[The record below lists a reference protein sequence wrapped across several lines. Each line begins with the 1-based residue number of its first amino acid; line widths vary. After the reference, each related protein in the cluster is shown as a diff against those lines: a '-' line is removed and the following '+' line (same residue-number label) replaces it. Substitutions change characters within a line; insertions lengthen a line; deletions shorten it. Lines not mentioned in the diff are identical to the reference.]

1 MSGRDRA
8 VALINAG
15 KTEWIRPV
23 GTQADLP
30 LNAPVGSMT
39 VVMADLD
46 SSSAND
52 CRQWVK
58 VSATE
63 WTPITIITRTPE
75 MRLADLEKRMA
86 SLEAWSGLES

>member
-1 MSGRDRA
+1 MSWTDTA

-15 KTEWIRPV
+15 KTKWIQPV

-30 LNAPVGSMT
+30 RDAPVGSMT
-39 VVMADLD
+39 VVLADL
-46 SSSAND
+46 SSAND